1 MMKKTIRYASIGFL
15 LGMAVGNFI
24 AFFFARMNGS
34 DQLFSASI
42 ISRFGSETSAFIIHT
57 ILSGIHGALSF
68 SGIIFYEI
76 EEWGLAKAT
85 FLHCLL
91 INASFLINGLYLEW
105 IPSDLPSILVSTSMI
120 TAMFFIIWII
130 IHIRCKKEVRDLNDL
145 LQKEKDAKKNK

>member
-15 LGMAVGNFI
+15 LGMAIGNFI

-34 DQLFSASI
+34 DQLFSASL

-57 ILSGIHGALSF
+57 LLSGVHGALSF

-91 INASFLINGLYLEW
+91 INTSFLINGLYLEW
-105 IPSDLPSILVSTSMI
+105 IPFDLPFILVSTSMI
-120 TAMFFIIWII
+120 TVMFFIIWIVM
-130 IHIRCKKEVRDLNDL
+130 HIRCKKEVRDLNDL
-145 LQKEKDAKKNK
+145 LQKEKDERKE